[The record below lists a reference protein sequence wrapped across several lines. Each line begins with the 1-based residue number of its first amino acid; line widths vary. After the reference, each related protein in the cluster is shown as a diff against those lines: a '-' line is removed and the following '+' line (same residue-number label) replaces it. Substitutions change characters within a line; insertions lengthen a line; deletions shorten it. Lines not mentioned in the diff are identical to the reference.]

1 LEGNDGE
8 EQQTAGEGEVVKRK
22 EKEKQETTIG

>member
-1 LEGNDGE
+1 LEGSDCE

-22 EKEKQETTIG
+22 EKKNKKQQ